1 MIKYFFL
8 GTFSK
13 TLILIF
19 INPLFFIFRN
29 CMMDSCYNVFKEN
42 KINMNTD
49 IRLIYVS
56 LIYFGEILNGILSLI
71 VYKKIK
77 YIQKIVIKTP
87 IKLDS
92 Q

>member
-1 MIKYFFL
+1 
-8 GTFSK
+8 
-13 TLILIF
+13 
-19 INPLFFIFRN
+19 
-29 CMMDSCYNVFKEN
+29 MMDSCYNVFKEN

-56 LIYFGEILNGILSLI
+56 LIYFGEILNGILALI

-77 YIQKIVIKTP
+77 YIQKTVIKTP

>member
-1 MIKYFFL
+1 
-8 GTFSK
+8 
-13 TLILIF
+13 
-19 INPLFFIFRN
+19 
-29 CMMDSCYNVFKEN
+29 MMDSCYNVFKEN

-56 LIYFGEILNGILSLI
+56 LIYFGEILNGILALI

>member
-1 MIKYFFL
+1 
-8 GTFSK
+8 
-13 TLILIF
+13 
-19 INPLFFIFRN
+19 
-29 CMMDSCYNVFKEN
+29 MDSCYNVFKEN

-56 LIYFGEILNGILSLI
+56 LIYFGEILNGILALI

-77 YIQKIVIKTP
+77 YIQKTVIKTP

>member
-1 MIKYFFL
+1 
-8 GTFSK
+8 
-13 TLILIF
+13 
-19 INPLFFIFRN
+19 
-29 CMMDSCYNVFKEN
+29 MDSCYNVFKEN

-56 LIYFGEILNGILSLI
+56 LIYFGEILNGILALI

>member
-1 MIKYFFL
+1 
-8 GTFSK
+8 
-13 TLILIF
+13 
-19 INPLFFIFRN
+19 
-29 CMMDSCYNVFKEN
+29 MMDSCYNVFKEN

-56 LIYFGEILNGILSLI
+56 LIYFGEILNGILGLI